1 MQCALLLHL
10 VIDFPYS
17 TPASAVNLSG
27 DRTKGVGKD
36 VGSKSTELGR
46 YSIQTCQVSRR
57 TKTFRNGNFI
67 SSAEDNTHL
76 LACKDLLN

>member
-27 DRTKGVGKD
+27 DRTKRVGKD
-36 VGSKSTELGR
+36 MGSKSTELGR
-46 YSIQTCQVSRR
+46 YSQYSDMPSF
-57 TKTFRNGNFI
+57 KGHENF
-67 SSAEDNTHL
+67 SER
-76 LACKDLLN
+76 